1 MRRTLALLSTVFLG
15 ICGLYAQSDRG
26 TLTGTISDPTNA
38 VIPGASIMAVN
49 NETGTKYET
58 ISTETGNYTL
68 PQVPPGA
75 YQLTVELPGFK
86 KYVRQGITVLV
97 AQTLRIDVPLEVGAA
112 TDEVTVSADAPLL
125 RTESSDV
132 SHNVDSGR
140 LDELPILG
148 IGGVLSGSAGI
159 RNPYAM
165 VQLIPGSTWTPNSLV
180 RLNGTPANTQSFRI
194 EGQDASNSGTPGVPA
209 QSQPGVDAIQEV
221 AIQTSN
227 FAAEYGQVGGGVF
240 NVTMKSGT
248 NQIHGTVYDNFVN
261 EAFNAGN
268 PFKTGSPNIRPKAR
282 RNDYGGT
289 VGGPIRKDQTFFFVN
304 FEQFRETQYV
314 DNQYQTVPSLAYRNG
329 DFSTAIP
336 KVPKVI
342 GTDPLG
348 RQMLEGMI
356 YDPATTRTA
365 ADGRLFRDPFLNN
378 IIPKD
383 RFDPVAVKIQALFP
397 QPNGQNAND
406 LVSNYI

>member
-1 MRRTLALLSTVFLG
+1 MRRVLVGFWIFCISVSITLAQT
-15 ICGLYAQSDRG
+15 DRG
-26 TLTGTISDPTNA
+26 TITGTVSDQTGA
-38 VIPGASIMAVN
+38 VIPGATITAVN
-49 NETGTKYET
+49 AETATKYET
-58 ISTETGNYTL
+58 VSTETGNFTL
-68 PQVPPGA
+68 LQIPPGA
-75 YQLTVELPGFK
+75 YSVSVELAGFK
-86 KYVRQGITVLV
+86 KYVRQGINVLV
-97 AQTLRIDVPLEVGAA
+97 AQTLRIDVALEVGVA

-132 SHNVDSGR
+132 SHNVASSR

-148 IGGVLSGSAGI
+148 IGGTLSGSAGI

-194 EGQDASNSGTPGVPA
+194 EGQDASNTGTPGVPA

-227 FAAEYGQVGGGVF
+227 YAAEYGQVGGGVF

-261 EAFNAGN
+261 EVFNAGN
-268 PFKTGSPNIRPKAR
+268 PFKTGLPNTRPRAR
-282 RNDYGGT
+282 RNDYGFT
-289 VGGPIRKDQTFFFVN
+289 VGGPIRRDQTFFFFN

-314 DNQYQTVPSLAYRNG
+314 DNQYQTVPTLAYRNG
-329 DFSTAIP
+329 DFSAAIP
-336 KVPKVI
+336 KAPKVI
-342 GTDPLG
+342 GVDPEG

-356 YDPATTRTA
+356 YDPATTKMSPS
-365 ADGRLFRDPFLNN
+365 GVLYRDPFPGN
-378 IIPKD
+378 IIPNY
-383 RFDPVAVKIQALFP
+383 RFDPVALKIQA
-397 QPNGQNAND
+397 
-406 LVSNYI
+406 

>member
-1 MRRTLALLSTVFLG
+1 MRRLLVLLSILLITVSLS
-15 ICGLYAQSDRG
+15 LAQSDRG
-26 TLTGTISDPTNA
+26 TVTGTVSDATKA
-38 VIPGASIMAVN
+38 VIPGASVIATN
-49 NETGTKYET
+49 GDTGAKFET

-68 PQVPPGA
+68 SQVPPGT
-75 YQLTVELPGFK
+75 YSLSVELPGFK
-86 KYVRQGITVLV
+86 KYVRQGINVLV
-97 AQTLRIDVPLEVGAA
+97 AQTLRIDVSLEVGAA

-132 SHNVDSGR
+132 SHNVNSSR
-140 LDELPILG
+140 LDDLPILG

-165 VQLIPGSTWTPNSLV
+165 VQLIPGSTWTPNSQV

-248 NQIHGTVYDNFVN
+248 NQIHGTGFDYFVN

-268 PFKTGSPNIRPKAR
+268 PFTNRTDGNPRPRAR
-282 RNDYGGT
+282 RNDYGFT
-289 VGGPIRKDQTFFFVN
+289 VGGPIRRDKTFFFVSW
-304 FEQFRETQYV
+304 EQFRETQYV
-314 DNQYQTVPSLAYRNG
+314 NNQFLTVP
-329 DFSTAIP
+329 
-336 KVPKVI
+336 
-342 GTDPLG
+342 
-348 RQMLEGMI
+348 
-356 YDPATTRTA
+356 TA
-365 ADGRLFRDPFLNN
+365 A
-378 IIPKD
+378 
-383 RFDPVAVKIQALFP
+383 
-397 QPNGQNAND
+397 
-406 LVSNYI
+406 Y

>member
-1 MRRTLALLSTVFLG
+1 MRRLLVLLSLLLG
-15 ICGLYAQSDRG
+15 GGFMSFAQSARG
-26 TLTGTISDPTNA
+26 TITGTISDATGA
-38 VIPGASIMAVN
+38 VIPGASVVATN
-49 NETGTKYET
+49 GETGAKYET

-68 PQVPPGA
+68 PQLPPGV
-75 YQLTVELPGFK
+75 YQLTAELPGFK

-97 AQTLRIDVPLEVGAA
+97 AQTLRINVSLEVGAA
-112 TDEVTVSADAPLL
+112 ADEVTVNADAPLL

-132 SHNVDSGR
+132 SHNVNSSR

-148 IGGVLSGSAGI
+148 IGGTLSGSAGI
-159 RNPYAM
+159 RNPYAI

-227 FAAEYGQVGGGVF
+227 YAAEYGQVGGGVF

-268 PFKTGSPNIRPKAR
+268 PFTNNTVKNPRPRAR

-289 VGGPIRKDQTFFFVN
+289 VGGPIRRDKTFFFFN

-314 DNQYQTVPSLAYRNG
+314 NNQFQTVPTLAYRNG
-329 DFSTAIP
+329 DFSSAIP
-336 KVPKVI
+336 KGVAGAPGGPKII
-342 GTDPLG
+342 GTDPLN
-348 RQMLEGMI
+348 RQML
-356 YDPATTRTA
+356 
-365 ADGRLFRDPFLNN
+365 
-378 IIPKD
+378 
-383 RFDPVAVKIQALFP
+383 
-397 QPNGQNAND
+397 
-406 LVSNYI
+406 